1 MAFTGPLNLWSLMVL
16 VSVPLFFRLLRQ
28 IIKNPPID
36 ADAQT
41 AKLNTVF
48 GILLLISLIIG
59 RLA

>member
-1 MAFTGPLNLWSLMVL
+1 MVL

-28 IIKNPPID
+28 MIKNPPID

-41 AKLNTVF
+41 AKLNTAF
-48 GILLLISLIIG
+48 GTLLLISLIIG